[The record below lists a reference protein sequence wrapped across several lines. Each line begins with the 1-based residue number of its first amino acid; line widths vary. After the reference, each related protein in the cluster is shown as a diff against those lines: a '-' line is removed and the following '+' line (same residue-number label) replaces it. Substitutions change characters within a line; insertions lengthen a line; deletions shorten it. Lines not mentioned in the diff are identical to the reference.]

1 MKKNNIQKLI
11 SKIEKNGLNII
22 VVFALIIIIYLLN
35 VLGIININYI
45 TRYKESN
52 NTIDTMSYNIT
63 KGEYIVKKVVDGDT
77 FVINYDG
84 IQRKVRLI
92 GIDTAESVHPDESRN
107 TEAGKEVSEY
117 SKKVL
122 ENNIVSLEFDV
133 QKEDKYGRLLAYVY
147 LENGEMYNKLLLKEG
162 KAKLATYPPN
172 VKYVDEFTKL
182 QKEAREKKIGVWSDI

>member
-63 KGEYIVKKVVDGDT
+63 KGEYIVKRVVDGDT

>member
-63 KGEYIVKKVVDGDT
+63 KGEYIVKRVVDGDT

-122 ENNIVSLEFDV
+122 ENNIVSLE
-133 QKEDKYGRLLAYVY
+133 
-147 LENGEMYNKLLLKEG
+147 
-162 KAKLATYPPN
+162 
-172 VKYVDEFTKL
+172 
-182 QKEAREKKIGVWSDI
+182 